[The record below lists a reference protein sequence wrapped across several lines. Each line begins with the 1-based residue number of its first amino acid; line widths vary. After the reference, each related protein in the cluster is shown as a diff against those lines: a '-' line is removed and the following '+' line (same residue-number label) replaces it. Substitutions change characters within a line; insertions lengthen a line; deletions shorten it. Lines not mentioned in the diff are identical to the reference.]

1 MPSMP
6 WKTNTVAPPASP
18 RTLAL
23 RTLVVELTTELLP
36 QGIRQNPIVSPLL
49 SQLLSPNNMG
59 AEAMEGV
66 RATVC
71 DIADRLRAVDLE
83 YPLGDAEPATSALAF
98 GSGTVSV

>member
-1 MPSMP
+1 
-6 WKTNTVAPPASP
+6 
-18 RTLAL
+18 
-23 RTLVVELTTELLP
+23 
-36 QGIRQNPIVSPLL
+36 
-49 SQLLSPNNMG
+49 MG

-98 GSGTVSV
+98 GSGTASV